1 MRFGGIECV
10 VGRGIL
16 PKLDIQFC
24 DIVVPV
30 ISDLEK
36 EAILET
42 GEGGREIVYHYDKV
56 CDPLYEARTNR
67 EFESAILTALGED
80 PAGMYPLSEEQKL
93 YNIMAGTT
101 VICDDGVTYEPLLT
115 ITQEDIDAMGVEG
128 QPQQGR
134 ITLQEFKEK
143 GVYQVERKQGDFPY
157 LMYNTHYPRFGN
169 GVYGN
174 TKSLGEAFATPV
186 FMGEKVAKENGIA
199 TGDTVLVESP
209 HGSVLRIAC
218 VSPTYMDDVLALPNG
233 GWSQFNEEGIDV
245 MGTTAA

>member
-1 MRFGGIECV
+1 MRSGP
-10 VGRGIL
+10 RN
-16 PKLDIQFC
+16 PSKLDIQFC

-67 EFESAILTALGED
+67 EFESHPHGAGED

-134 ITLQEFKEK
+134 ITLQEFKGV
-143 GVYQVERKQGDFPY
+143 GVYQVERKQGDNFGFIAYKDFVDDP
-157 LMYNTHYPRFGN
+157 LPTAGHRFRKFEIYCQYKADILN
-169 GVYGN
+169 QAKLRQATV
-174 TKSLGEAFATPV
+174 EA
-186 FMGEKVAKENGIA
+186 
-199 TGDTVLVESP
+199 LS
-209 HGSVLRIAC
+209 HLRDAR
-218 VSPTYMDDVLALPNG
+218 
-233 GWSQFNEEGIDV
+233 EGIE
-245 MGTTAA
+245 TTYADFEDQVKGDFPT

>member
-143 GVYQVERKQGDFPY
+143 GVYQVERK
-157 LMYNTHYPRFGN
+157 
-169 GVYGN
+169 
-174 TKSLGEAFATPV
+174 
-186 FMGEKVAKENGIA
+186 
-199 TGDTVLVESP
+199 
-209 HGSVLRIAC
+209 
-218 VSPTYMDDVLALPNG
+218 
-233 GWSQFNEEGIDV
+233 
-245 MGTTAA
+245 

>member
-1 MRFGGIECV
+1 M
-10 VGRGIL
+10 GRGIL

-233 GWSQFNEEGIDV
+233 GWSQFNEEGIDI
-245 MGTTAA
+245 MGATAA